1 VLCWCL
7 ARLVIRVRSSP
18 HAHRKEGRGRG
29 WRCRSGWNRGRRDPA
44 EGGIVSVCTPAATA
58 SSFGSGRLA
67 RCKWAQAAVHGIWPA
82 TTQPL
87 CLGKSKLGESKVG
100 CYRAGASSSYARERY
115 PVALASRRQ
124 FLFFFSPFGGRVVTA
139 TKRRAHGH
147 DVVCHCLPHF
157 SVATPAIIRMELK
170 QTQLIKKIC
179 VSNCYLFLL
188 FYKKSIYLSIYLL
201 VDF

>member
-124 FLFFFSPFGGRVVTA
+124 FLFFFFTFRRTGRHGDEKASTRSRRRMPLPAPFLCCNPCYNKDGAETN
-139 TKRRAHGH
+139 TTDKKNM
-147 DVVCHCLPHF
+147 CLK
-157 SVATPAIIRMELK
+157 L
-170 QTQLIKKIC
+170 
-179 VSNCYLFLL
+179 
-188 FYKKSIYLSIYLL
+188 LSIPFVL
-201 VDF
+201 